1 MTNETGARARFGGAF
16 AAAFLGAAVGAV
28 AGALAMAA
36 IGRVDAPAPA
46 VQTVRPDAC
55 RDAGERLAE
64 VATLLEDAAAPSLAR
79 GDAGRLLAA
88 AVGTLSAVEARLHR
102 HGACRSD
109 EIARLRSEVAA
120 RRAKMQAVALAPV
133 LAGLEA
139 DGPVAAGRSAGEAMA
154 GLARARAALARAQ
167 AEADEASEPELLL
180 LQRRLERAYGEWSR
194 EQQRRYDL
202 WALGEARA
210 LDRWAR
216 DNLSDIPLRGAGR
229 DAIAAE
235 LVRRLGPIDVRLT
248 GPAVQAVHAELF
260 QRLWRELGEDAR
272 IAAVADIV
280 AAVKRSPG
288 EF

>member
-1 MTNETGARARFGGAF
+1 MQ
-16 AAAFLGAAVGAV
+16 AAA
-28 AGALAMAA
+28 LA
-36 IGRVDAPAPA
+36 
-46 VQTVRPDAC
+46 T
-55 RDAGERLAE
+55 
-64 VATLLEDAAAPSLAR
+64 
-79 GDAGRLLAA
+79 
-88 AVGTLSAVEARLHR
+88 
-102 HGACRSD
+102 
-109 EIARLRSEVAA
+109 
-120 RRAKMQAVALAPV
+120 V
-133 LAGLEA
+133 LAGLDAHETVVPGQPA
-139 DGPVAAGRSAGEAMA
+139 HEAMA
-154 GLARARAALARAQ
+154 GLARARGELARAQ
-167 AEADEASEPELLL
+167 AEADEASEAELRP

-229 DAIAAE
+229 DVIAAE

-272 IAAVADIV
+272 IATVADIV
-280 AAVKRSPG
+280 AAIKRSPG

>member
-1 MTNETGARARFGGAF
+1 MTDETGGGARFGGVF
-16 AAAFLGAAVGAV
+16 AAGFLGAAVGAV

-36 IGRVDAPAPA
+36 IGRSDPAAPADPSA
-46 VQTVRPDAC
+46 RPDAC
-55 RDAGERLAE
+55 RDAGERLTE
-64 VATLLEDAAAPSLAR
+64 VATLLQDAAAPSLAR

-88 AVGTLSAVEARLHR
+88 AAGTLSAVEARLHR

-109 EIARLRSEVAA
+109 EIGRLRTQVAA
-120 RRAKMQAVALAPV
+120 RRAEMQAAALAPV
-133 LAGLEA
+133 LAGLAAHET
-139 DGPVAAGRSAGEAMA
+139 VAADRPAHAAMA
-154 GLARARAALARAQ
+154 GLARARGELGRAQ
-167 AEADEASEPELLL
+167 AEADEAGEPELRL
-180 LQRRLERAYGEWSR
+180 LQRRLERAFGEWSR

-216 DNLSDIPLRGAGR
+216 ENLSDIPLRGAGR

-280 AAVKRSPG
+280 AAAKRSPG